1 MPLLQWRNDADGF
14 AFANSW
20 NFDAA
25 EKGVLS
31 GIAATASPPVIG
43 ALAAFVP
50 DPLFLTGAFVA
61 LQAYIAIDPLPAY
74 GLCGGMAF
82 SSLDHWNARVPI
94 PRGAHAGDQPVRSGR
109 GTTGLREVIWARL
122 MDSLTA
128 GGVMARTIEWTFL
141 LNQVP
146 AFLRGGAPELL
157 RRTKLELAILRA
169 HIDAG
174 RPWPIGLIYDNASI
188 WEQHQV
194 LVFGY
199 EDLGPNRMNLFVYD
213 NNVPAPYAQVAP
225 SLITLNLGFSTLNA
239 TTPGDVPGT
248 VTSRGRMLAGLFCS
262 NYTPAAPTTLART
275 FGEFV
280 TSTNNVGFFQM
291 TGGARLAIADA
302 AELGALGGNTSA
314 SVLRSAGPLSP
325 VRVRPRDGI
334 MFRERSA
341 TTGAFLFCG
350 GSPFRLP
357 DQAWID
363 RFGGSGAVRVVANGA
378 IASLQGPCDE
388 GTLLREFS
396 DPKVYR
402 IMSGVRRW
410 VTTPAELSKYGGGG
424 NVRVVPDGALASIP
438 EGPLLPT
445 PGASECT
452 TLRTK
457 IAALTVQIARAE
469 DALSSAPTARDA
481 ARIRGALA
489 NKKRDRE
496 IARARAALLR
506 CP

>member
-20 NFDAA
+20 NFDAT
-25 EKGVLS
+25 EKTALS
-31 GIAATASPPVIG
+31 GIAAAAAPPVIG

-61 LQAYIAIDPLPAY
+61 LQAYIAVDPLPAY

-82 SSLDHWNARVPI
+82 SSLDHWNAGVPI
-94 PRGAHAGDQPVRSGR
+94 PRGAHVADQPVRSR
-109 GTTGLREVIWARL
+109 PGTPGLREVIWTRL
-122 MDSLTA
+122 IDSLTT

-146 AFLRGGAPELL
+146 EFLRGGAPELL
-157 RRTKLELAILRA
+157 RRTRLELAILRG

-174 RPWPIGLIYDNASI
+174 RPWPIGLIYDNSSI

-194 LVFGY
+194 VVFGY

-213 NNVPAPYAQVAP
+213 NNVPAQYGQTAA
-225 SLITLNLGFSTLNA
+225 SLITLNLGFPTLNA
-239 TTPGDVPGT
+239 TTPGDLL
-248 VTSRGRMLAGLFCS
+248 VTDTSPGRMLAGLFCS
-262 NYTPAAPTTLART
+262 NYTPAAPTTLARA

-280 TSTNNVGFFQM
+280 TSTSQVGFFQM

-314 SVLRSAGPLSP
+314 SVLRSAGALAPI
-325 VRVRPRDGI
+325 RVRPRDGI

-341 TTGAFLFCG
+341 TTGAFLFRG
-350 GSPFRLP
+350 GAPFRLS
-357 DQAWID
+357 DQTWID

-378 IASLQGPCDE
+378 IASLDGPCDE

-402 IMSGVRRW
+402 IMGGLRRW
-410 VTTPAELSKYGGGG
+410 VTTPVELSKYGGAG

-457 IAALTVQIARAE
+457 IAALTVDITRAE
-469 DALSSAPTARDA
+469 DALSSAPTPRDA

-489 NKKRDRE
+489 NKRRDLG